1 MIPSA
6 LLIHKLC
13 VKSLEMRLNRPFPS
27 PLDTKGV
34 SPIEIPIPN
43 IMVTKKIL
51 LAKEAAAKGK
61 APNLPT
67 IMVSAIPTAT

>member
-1 MIPSA
+1 M
-6 LLIHKLC
+6 
-13 VKSLEMRLNRPFPS
+13 
-27 PLDTKGV
+27 DTNGV
-34 SPIEIPIPN
+34 SPIEMPIPN

-67 IMVSAIPTAT
+67 IMVSAMPTAT